1 MDYYQYQLL
10 LQQQQQQKSQQ
21 QTQTQ
26 LNPLSH
32 LVGGHQIPLQQ
43 SQMQAAP
50 SSNMF
55 IPSSIHQQNLLQ
67 TQTTFKDTQLLGQPS
82 INDFNMIM
90 QQKSQ
95 PFIANNDSTQQI
107 QSFPNSSAL
116 PNGLNGCADI
126 SQQVFFQKAIQ
137 NQYINNIQQNRED
150 IIRNYINII
159 SSNKNRNPS
168 NDNRNRNPS
177 NENRNRN
184 FSNENRNQNDI
195 LNALPSAQINN
206 LLQQSNS
213 STAQNQ
219 YSAPQQLS
227 TPFQNQKQ
235 QLLVQQQVQQQQ
247 PLPNNWIQNN
257 LLSQNIP
264 LQQQHRHSN
273 HHMHHHHHQQ
283 QQQQMNMGINLNEI
297 QVAMQNQANF
307 DKKVALSTNF
317 NIPEQQK
324 IVSSIISDPLIDS
337 FDQENT
343 RLQQQIT
350 SLTSKLLQLNQSQA
364 EILALNNYSGNKGI
378 IEYLE
383 SQILLF
389 TSQKQQILE
398 QIESL
403 QTLKLAYSK
412 FRKVCPDGSAAQ
424 FMSLSKETQL
434 LFLNLVPNSNSVSQ
448 VPVIQQTQ
456 IPMPKIE
463 HTLVQ
468 LQFSAEAQNYLQEGQ
483 QQSSQDDQK
492 STSSKNSNS
501 ANQKKNPFKVIRSN
515 ENSEDPDIGYFS
527 RKRETP
533 VQSPSLSKVLNQQ
546 KADAEINNLQTSE
559 SNEKEL
565 LQVASEKTVQESAS
579 TKSQQIQ
586 EEAEQ
591 KQIAQQVAEADKKI
605 DQQEEVEIRIDEE
618 DDDDDEREENTI
630 DNENTTQAQTS
641 TISLAQKLSA
651 MNPAES
657 KKFEKR
663 REKLEENVIKILEKS
678 EDACSKIKPIALELC
693 SKIAVEGDVLKNRPY
708 EAISAAVIVHA
719 SRLVANP
726 ITVKKMAKITE
737 SKEKIIN
744 RVFMYLKKNVEGFN
758 NKMPQPEV
766 FIKNICDKMRLS
778 EAISKTAFFLHQ
790 QSDNLGLV
798 KGQHAATVA
807 ACIVKLAAC
816 LNNMEMTVKQI
827 CEASNV
833 CQISLRQLYRTIYP
847 HRFELIGDHKI
858 NDIDFKKILNSP
870 QMNLD

>member
-10 LQQQQQQKSQQ
+10 LQSQQQQKSQQ
-21 QTQTQ
+21 QQLPQNQ
-26 LNPLSH
+26 LNSISH
-32 LVGGHQIPLQQ
+32 LIGSHQIPLQQ
-43 SQMQAAP
+43 PQMQAAP

-55 IPSSIHQQNLLQ
+55 ALHQQNLLQ
-67 TQTTFKDTQLLGQPS
+67 NQTNFKDNQFLGQPS
-82 INDFNMIM
+82 VNDFNMIM

-95 PFIANNDSTQQI
+95 PFIANNDSTQHV

-116 PNGLNGCADI
+116 PNSLNGCADI

-184 FSNENRNQNDI
+184 YSNENRNQNEI

-206 LLQQSNS
+206 LLQQQNS

-227 TPFQNQKQ
+227 AAIQNQKQ

-247 PLPNNWIQNN
+247 PQQNNWIQNN
-257 LLSQNIP
+257 TLSQSIP

-273 HHMHHHHHQQ
+273 HHMHHHH
-283 QQQQMNMGINLNEI
+283 QQQQMNIGINMNELP
-297 QVAMQNQANF
+297 VAMQNQANF
-307 DKKVALSTNF
+307 DKKIALQTNF
-317 NIPEQQK
+317 NLSDQQK
-324 IVSSIISDPLIDS
+324 MNSNINSDPLIDS
-337 FDQENT
+337 FDQENN

-350 SLTSKLLQLNQSQA
+350 GLTSKLLQLNQSQA
-364 EILALNNYSGNKGI
+364 EILALNNYQGNKGI

-383 SQILLF
+383 SQILLL
-389 TSQKQQILE
+389 TSQKKQILE

-403 QTLKLAYSK
+403 QTLKLAYSN

-434 LFLNLVPNSNSVSQ
+434 LFLNLIPSSNNSLASA
-448 VPVIQQTQ
+448 PVLQQAQ

-463 HTLVQ
+463 HTPVQ
-468 LQFSAEAQNYLQEGQ
+468 LQFSTEAQNYLQEGQ
-483 QQSSQDDQK
+483 QQLSQDDQK
-492 STSSKNSNS
+492 STSSKNSS
-501 ANQKKNPFKVIRSN
+501 SSNQKKNPFKVIRSN
-515 ENSEDPDIGYFS
+515 ENSEDPDIGYIS

-533 VQSPSLSKVLNQQ
+533 VQSPSLSKAMNQVQ
-546 KADAEINNLQTSE
+546 DVENNKQQTSE
-559 SNEKEL
+559 SNQKDAP
-565 LQVASEKTVQESAS
+565 QAAVSEKTIQESAS
-579 TKSQQIQ
+579 TKPQQIQ
-586 EEAEQ
+586 EDIVQ
-591 KQIAQQVAEADKKI
+591 KQNVQQIEADKKN
-605 DQQEEVEIRIDEE
+605 DEQEEIEIRIDEE
-618 DDDDDEREENTI
+618 EDDEEREENTI

-641 TISLAQKLSA
+641 TITLAQKLSA

-766 FIKNICDKMRLS
+766 FIKNICDKMKLS
-778 EAISKTAFFLHQ
+778 EPISKTAFFLHQ